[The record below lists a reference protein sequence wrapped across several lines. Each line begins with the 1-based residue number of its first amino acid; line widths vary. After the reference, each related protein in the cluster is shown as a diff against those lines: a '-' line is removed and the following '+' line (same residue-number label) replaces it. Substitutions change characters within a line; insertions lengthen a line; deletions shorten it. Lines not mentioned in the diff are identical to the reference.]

1 MHCSELYQHLA
12 DLHII
17 ENNLCACGQSEKTE
31 HFFFTFPLY
40 QDARHD
46 MQRSFIDIQ
55 VDLNLQTISQG
66 HSTENENIV
75 QIVDT
80 FLTRSKRFFNIEN
93 TFAVW
98 IVVLSCARFICNSKW
113 SLPVQPQS
121 RHHSNIIMSSI
132 FFQPRGTCIT
142 FCIVPIGK

>member
-1 MHCSELYQHLA
+1 MHCSELHQHLA

-31 HFFFTFPLY
+31 HFFFTCPLY

-46 MQRSFIDIQ
+46 MQRYFIDIQ
-55 VDLNLQTISQG
+55 VDLNLQTILQG

-80 FLTRSKRFFNIEN
+80 FLTRSKRFSIIKNN
-93 TFAVW
+93 FAV
-98 IVVLSCARFICNSKW
+98 
-113 SLPVQPQS
+113 
-121 RHHSNIIMSSI
+121 
-132 FFQPRGTCIT
+132 
-142 FCIVPIGK
+142 